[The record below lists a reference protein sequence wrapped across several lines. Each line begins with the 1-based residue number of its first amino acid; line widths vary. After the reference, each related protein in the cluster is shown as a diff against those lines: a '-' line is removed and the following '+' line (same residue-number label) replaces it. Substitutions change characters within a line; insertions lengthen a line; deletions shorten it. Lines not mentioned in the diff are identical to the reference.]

1 MFAEV
6 ILGRVAP
13 ELDKIYHYSVPDQ
26 LKDDVKIGSQVLIPF
41 GKKAKT
47 VGYVVGFVAT
57 SDIKGIKDIEQVLS
71 PYPLFTKEL
80 VELAKW
86 ISEHYASFFISALR
100 LVMPPA
106 TLQIE
111 RRALKTKLRKP
122 LYEEAQD
129 SRSKV
134 QDPSQIQNPRS
145 QRFELTNEQSVA
157 LRSIATDIELKNSNV
172 SLLYGITGSGK
183 TEVYLRAAENALHH
197 GGTAIILVPEVGL
210 TPQVIERAE
219 GRFGDKLA
227 VYFSD
232 MGDKERQYLWGT
244 VSKGER
250 RVIMGTRSALFL
262 PVKNLRLIVL
272 DEEYENTYKS
282 DQSPRYHTRDV
293 AIEYAKKTGAAV
305 VLGSATPS
313 VESFYHA
320 QKGDYKLL
328 TLSKR
333 IDDRPLPP
341 IELMDMRAELKAG
354 NFHVLSRKLETSLKE
369 TFQKKQQSILFINR
383 RGFFSFVMC
392 RSCGHVIQCPKCDRS
407 LIYHMNDKKLR
418 CNHCNFTTDSATVC
432 PKCQSTQIK
441 YFGGGTQK
449 IEQEVANLI
458 PKARILRL
466 DRDTVTKKGSYE
478 AIIRSFIAG
487 SGDVLIGT
495 QMVTKG
501 LDIASVTLV
510 GVVAADIGLNMPDFR
525 AAEHTF
531 QMITQVAGRA
541 GRHKLP
547 GNVIVQSY
555 EPEHYAIKFAS
566 KHDYQGF
573 YDTEIKNRKEL
584 GYPPF
589 EGLINITISAE
600 NVKDAEEVSEKTFEF
615 ISKRLEG
622 ANASV
627 YGPSVSPISKLKD
640 MYRYQI
646 MIKGTDSDA
655 MRKAATESV
664 AKVVKLGKARI
675 TTDIDPYN
683 ML

>member
-26 LKDDVKIGSQVLIPF
+26 IKDDVVVGSQVLIPF

-57 SDIKGIKDIEQVLS
+57 SDIKGIKDIAQVLS

-86 ISEHYASFFISALR
+86 ISEQYASFFISALR

-106 TLQIE
+106 TLQTE

-122 LYEEAQD
+122 LYE
-129 SRSKV
+129 SRSE
-134 QDPSQIQNPRS
+134 RS
-145 QRFELTNEQSVA
+145 DNKGEEIAQKRSNFELTDEQSAA
-157 LRSIATDIELKNSNV
+157 LRSIATDIELKNANV

-232 MGDKERQYLWGT
+232 MGEKERQYLWGA

-250 RVIMGTRSALFL
+250 RVILGTRSALFL

-293 AIEYAKKTGAAV
+293 AIEYAKMVGACV

-341 IELMDMRAELKAG
+341 VELVDMRAELKAG
-354 NFHVLSRKLETSLKE
+354 NFHVLSRKLEASLKD

-383 RGFFSFVMC
+383 RGYFSFVMC

-418 CNHCNFTTDSATVC
+418 CNHCNYTTDSATIC

-458 PKARILRL
+458 PKAKILRL

-478 AIIRSFIAG
+478 AIIRSFMAG

-566 KHDYQGF
+566 KHDYRGF
-573 YDTEIKNRKEL
+573 YDTEIINRKEL
-584 GYPPF
+584 GYPPY

-600 NVKDAEEVSEKTFEF
+600 SIKDAEEVASSTFEF
-615 ISKRLEG
+615 ISKRLNG
-622 ANASV
+622 VDASV
-627 YGPSVSPISKLKD
+627 YGPSVAPISKLKD
-640 MYRYQI
+640 MHRYQI
-646 MIKGTDSDA
+646 MIKGNDRGS